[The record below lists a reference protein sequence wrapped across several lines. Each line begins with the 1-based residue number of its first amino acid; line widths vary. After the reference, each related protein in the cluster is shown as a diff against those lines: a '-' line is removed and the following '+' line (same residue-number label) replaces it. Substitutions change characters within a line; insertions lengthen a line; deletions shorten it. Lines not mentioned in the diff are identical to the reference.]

1 VFVGTGGMPYM
12 APELISRQK
21 DVGTPADVYGLGILF
36 YEMLTG
42 GIPGRRSPLPS
53 EVNPDVPSKL
63 DPIFDK
69 MTADRREG
77 RYPDFEAVLADFYGA
92 FSDGELMTKGDLVL
106 WS

>member
-1 VFVGTGGMPYM
+1 
-12 APELISRQK
+12 ISRQK
-21 DVGTPADVYGLGILF
+21 DVGIPADIYGLGILF

-77 RYPDFEAVLADFYGA
+77 RYPDFDAVLADFYGA
-92 FSDGELMTKGDLVL
+92 FSDGEMLTKGDLVL